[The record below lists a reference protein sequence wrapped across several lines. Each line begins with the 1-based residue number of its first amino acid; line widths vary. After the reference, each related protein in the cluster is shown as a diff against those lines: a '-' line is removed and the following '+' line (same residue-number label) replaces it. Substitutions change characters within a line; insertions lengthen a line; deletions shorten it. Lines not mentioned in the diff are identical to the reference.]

1 MNDRDREQW
10 VDNDEGLYNLMRRS
24 RLGKRRWI
32 RENRALIDEVA
43 GHVTSGTKRQHFMA
57 YDPVP
62 KWVRKLD

>member
-1 MNDRDREQW
+1 MNDSEREQW

-24 RLGKRRWI
+24 RLGKRRWV
-32 RENRALIDEVA
+32 RENPALIDSVIEQ
-43 GHVTSGTKRQHFMA
+43 VTSGSKRQHFMA